1 MSHLS
6 YFSPAFNAHYSQAVR
21 KGSEIIVSGQPG
33 LNRVTRYLY
42 PVKPLRFRRTDHRHR
57 VIPTDLK
64 EEVEQAFANIDQY
77 VREAGGKGMS
87 QVYKLTFYATSLDA
101 ETMGAADEAL
111 KNWFPDHKPVLTG
124 IGVSKLA
131 LEGMRVE
138 IEAWADVNE

>member
-1 MSHLS
+1 MSHLT

-33 LNRVTRYLY
+33 LNRIT
-42 PVKPLRFRRTDHRHR
+42 R

-64 EEVEQAFANIDQY
+64 EEVEQAFANIDQF

-111 KNWFPDHKPVLTG
+111 KKWFPEHKPVLTG

-138 IEAWADVNE
+138 VEAWADVNE